1 MLDSV
6 RVRLTVW
13 YSAVL
18 AVVLVVVSVTT
29 YLIVRK
35 TSMQR
40 TDSDLA
46 VLADSFLVTFQ
57 AELADAP
64 GGEGS
69 AILSAAKQSM
79 VEHRSNSDAFVVLDP
94 GGEIIATSTDTISS
108 SAQSEDAVKRSRS
121 HPATFSVSQELER
134 ARLVGMGNNSGR
146 ALSIQG
152 LLTSVQGQ
160 QPALPFDRSSFVAC
174 AE

>member
-1 MLDSV
+1 MRRAEAAGNRLARKARRMSQIARNMFDSV

-18 AVVLVVVSVTT
+18 AVVMVLVSATT

-40 TDSDLA
+40 TDEELA

-64 GGEGS
+64 NTQGP
-69 AILSAAKQSM
+69 AILSAARQSM
-79 VEHRSNSDAFVVLDP
+79 VEHRSNNDIFLVLGP
-94 GGEIIATSTDTISS
+94 GGEMVASS
-108 SAQSEDAVKRSRS
+108 ND
-121 HPATFSVSQELER
+121 TFSPGVRS
-134 ARLVGMGNNSGR
+134 
-146 ALSIQG
+146 
-152 LLTSVQGQ
+152 
-160 QPALPFDRSSFVAC
+160 DRSVAS
-174 AE
+174 AL

>member
-18 AVVLVVVSVTT
+18 AVVLVLVSTTT

-40 TDSDLA
+40 TDGDMA

-57 AELADAP
+57 AELAD
-64 GGEGS
+64 
-69 AILSAAKQSM
+69 
-79 VEHRSNSDAFVVLDP
+79 DP
-94 GGEIIATSTDTISS
+94 ST
-108 SAQSEDAVKRSRS
+108 
-121 HPATFSVSQELER
+121 PA
-134 ARLVGMGNNSGR
+134 
-146 ALSIQG
+146 
-152 LLTSVQGQ
+152 
-160 QPALPFDRSSFVAC
+160 
-174 AE
+174 

>member
-46 VLADSFLVTFQ
+46 VLADSFLVTLQ

-69 AILSAAKQSM
+69 TILSAAKQSM
-79 VEHRSNSDAFVVLDP
+79 VEHRSNSDAFIVLDP
-94 GGEIIATSTDTISS
+94 GGEIIVTSTDTISY
-108 SAQSEDAVKRSRS
+108 SAQSEDAVKRSVAS
-121 HPATFSVSQELER
+121 GDFQHF
-134 ARLVGMGNNSGR
+134 ARIGESKACGMGNNSGR

-152 LLTSVQGQ
+152 LLASVQGQ